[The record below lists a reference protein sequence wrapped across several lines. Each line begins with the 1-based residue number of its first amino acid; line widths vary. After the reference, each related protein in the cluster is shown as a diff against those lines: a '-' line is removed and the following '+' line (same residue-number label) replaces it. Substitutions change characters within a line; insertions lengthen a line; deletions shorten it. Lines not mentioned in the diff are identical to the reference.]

1 MILAFELLDIQTE
14 TVLKKFKI
22 INLILIVIALSSLAR
37 AAYSE
42 NTEVQNPQLRN
53 ETQNNRQE
61 IESSTGE
68 NKESSTR
75 YKKPSSGTKKS
86 LNQSTFKTRQEFV
99 PSEKIK
105 ADSSIPFPVDI

>member
-37 AAYSE
+37 AAYTE
-42 NTEVQNPQLRN
+42 NTDVQNPQLRN
-53 ETQNNRQE
+53 DTQNNRQE
-61 IESSTGE
+61 IESSTGSI
-68 NKESSTR
+68 ESSTR
-75 YKKPSSGTKKS
+75 NKKPSSGTKKS

>member
-1 MILAFELLDIQTE
+1 MQTE

-22 INLILIVIALSSLAR
+22 INLIVIVIALSSLAR
-37 AAYSE
+37 AAYTE
-42 NTEVQNPQLRN
+42 NTDVQNPQLSN
-53 ETQNNRQE
+53 DTQNNSQDKA
-61 IESSTGE
+61 SST
-68 NKESSTR
+68 
-75 YKKPSSGTKKS
+75 GTKKS